1 MPMSE
6 LRKQPGLT
14 IAVISAA
21 AMITHQVAGKATRDA
36 LFLSAFGIAAL
47 PEMFVV
53 AAIFSIGTGLL
64 FAHMLRVSEPRRTI
78 PIAFLLS
85 GVMQIAEWALS
96 YVSLPAAAVIVYLHM
111 AAVGS
116 ALISGFWSVLNEKFD
131 PYSARKEFA
140 RITAGG
146 TLGGLVGGLMAGA
159 IPSFTATTA
168 ILPVLAVLH
177 LGCAVIIRILS
188 RTETKVAATQVH
200 QPEEI
205 RSGYAALRDSSY
217 LRQIAS
223 VVLLGTISAALLDY
237 VFKAHAA
244 ANYQS
249 SGQLV
254 QFFAVFYAGT
264 ALLTFVIQTTA
275 GRLSLE
281 RFGLVRTVGVLPVSV
296 FGGAVGNLLLP
307 GLGLSMFA
315 RGSEAVLR
323 SSLFRSGYEL
333 LYTPVPQEEK
343 RAAKP
348 IIDVVVERVGDLA
361 GGLAIKLALL
371 LSAGAG
377 LYLLTIVTV
386 WIAAFELFFAARL
399 NRGYVEALEH
409 SLRHRAV
416 EIDPASVQDRT
427 TRDTLM
433 RTIGIVRAAAKP
445 VTPAASTESRH
456 ADPIIQR
463 LIDLRSGDAN
473 RVRKALRSDN
483 GLDALL
489 VPQVIRLIG
498 WDEVSNDAMQTLREH
513 SGRVTG
519 QLTDALTDL
528 AQEFAVRR
536 RIPRILSLA
545 ATQKSVDGLTEALSD
560 RRFEVRL
567 QSGRALSHIRDVN
580 PDLAFDRTKI
590 FNLIVRDIAIDK
602 NVLLRQQLE
611 NEDQGNDDPQLT
623 HIFRLLGLVLPSEP
637 VRMAYQGL
645 RSDDRTLRGTS
656 LEYLERILPERVR
669 EALWPVIEQQT
680 ALRSLALR

>member
-1 MPMSE
+1 MSE
-6 LRKQPGLT
+6 TRNQTGLK

-36 LFLSAFGIAAL
+36 LFLSAFGISAL
-47 PEMFVV
+47 PKMFIV
-53 AAIFSIGTGLL
+53 AAMFSIATGLL
-64 FAHMLRVSEPRRTI
+64 FAHILRVSEPRRTI
-78 PIAFLLS
+78 PLAFMAS
-85 GVMQIAEWALS
+85 GVLQIVEWLLS
-96 YVSLPAAAVIVYLHM
+96 YVSLPATAVIVYLHM

-131 PYSARKEFA
+131 PYSGRKDFA

-159 IPSFTATTA
+159 IPSFTTTTA
-168 ILPVLAVLH
+168 ILPLLAALH
-177 LGCAVIIRILS
+177 LACAVIIRILS
-188 RTETKVAATQVH
+188 RTGTDVAATRV

-205 RSGYAALRDSSY
+205 RSGYVALRDSSY

-223 VVLLGTISAALLDY
+223 MVLLGTISAALLDY
-237 VFKAHAA
+237 VFKAYAA
-244 ANYQS
+244 SNYQS
-249 SGQLV
+249 SGHLV
-254 QFFAVFYAGT
+254 QFFAAFYAGT

-281 RFGLVRTVGVLPVSV
+281 RFGLIRTVGVLPMSV

-348 IIDVVVERVGDLA
+348 IIDVVVERVGDLG
-361 GGLAIKLALL
+361 GGLLIQLALL
-371 LSAGAG
+371 LSGSAGV
-377 LYLLTIVTV
+377 YVLTILTV

-409 SLRHRAV
+409 SLRHRAG
-416 EIDPASVQDRT
+416 EIDLTSIQDRT

-433 RTIGIVRAAAKP
+433 RTIGIVRTPVKPITTAAP
-445 VTPAASTESRH
+445 IETRH

-463 LIDLRSGDAN
+463 LADLRSGDAN
-473 RVRKALRSDN
+473 RVRKALRSDS
-483 GLDALL
+483 GLDDLL

-498 WDEVSNDAMQTLREH
+498 WNEISEDAMLVLREH
-513 SGRVTG
+513 VNRLTG
-519 QLTDALTDL
+519 QLTDALADPS
-528 AQEFAVRR
+528 QEFAVRR
-536 RIPRILSLA
+536 RLPRILSFA
-545 ATQKSVDGLTEALSD
+545 ETQKSADGLTEGLSD

-580 PDLAFDRTKI
+580 PDLVFDKAKI
-590 FNLIVRDIAIDK
+590 FNLIIRDIAIDK
-602 NVLLRQQLE
+602 NILLRQQLE
-611 NEDQGNDDPQLT
+611 NDDQGTDNPQLA
-623 HIFRLLGLVLPSEP
+623 HIFRLLGLVFPSEP

-656 LEYLERILPERVR
+656 LEYLERILPDRVR
-669 EALWPVIEQQT
+669 DALWPVLEQQT
-680 ALRSLALR
+680 ALRSLVLR

>member
-1 MPMSE
+1 MSE
-6 LRKQPGLT
+6 PRNQAGLK

-36 LFLSAFGIAAL
+36 LFLSAFGISAL

-53 AAIFSIGTGLL
+53 AAIFSIATGLL
-64 FAHMLRVSEPRRTI
+64 FAHILRVSEPRRTI
-78 PIAFLLS
+78 PLAFMVS
-85 GVMQIAEWALS
+85 GIMQVVEWLLS
-96 YVSLPAAAVIVYLHM
+96 YVSLPATAVLVYLHM
-111 AAVGS
+111 AAVGT

-131 PYSARKEFA
+131 PYSGRKEFA

-146 TLGGLVGGLMAGA
+146 TLGGLVGGLLAA
-159 IPSFTATTA
+159 VIPSFTTTTA
-168 ILPVLAVLH
+168 ILPLLAALH
-177 LGCAVIIRILS
+177 LACAVIIRILS
-188 RTETKVAATQVH
+188 RTGPETTATRVH
-200 QPEEI
+200 HKDEI

-244 ANYQS
+244 SNYQS
-249 SGQLV
+249 SGHLI

-296 FGGAVGNLLLP
+296 FSGAVGNLLLP

-348 IIDVVVERVGDLA
+348 IIDVVVERVGDLG
-361 GGLAIKLALL
+361 GGLLINLALL
-371 LSAGAG
+371 LTGSAGV
-377 LYLLTIVTV
+377 YVLTILTV

-409 SLRHRAV
+409 SLRHRAG
-416 EIDPASVQDRT
+416 EIDLTSIQDRT

-433 RTIGIVRAAAKP
+433 RTIGIVRVPAKP
-445 VTPAASTESRH
+445 VKIAAVTETRH
-456 ADPIIQR
+456 ADPMIQR
-463 LIDLRSGDAN
+463 LADLRSGDVN
-473 RVRKALRSDN
+473 RVRKALRSDD
-483 GLDALL
+483 GLDDLL

-498 WDEVSNDAMQTLREH
+498 WDEVSEDAIDVLRANIE
-513 SGRVTG
+513 RITG
-519 QLTDALTDL
+519 QLADALTDPS
-528 AQEFAVRR
+528 QEFAVRR
-536 RIPRILSLA
+536 RLPRILSFA
-545 ATQKSVDGLTEALSD
+545 ATQKSADGLTEGLSD

-580 PDLAFDRTKI
+580 VDVVFDKTKI
-590 FNLIVRDIAIDK
+590 FNLILRDIAIDQ
-602 NVLLRQQLE
+602 NILLRQQLE
-611 NEDQGNDDPQLT
+611 NEDQGTDDPQLA
-623 HIFRLLGLVLPSEP
+623 HIFRLLGLVFPSEP
-637 VRMAYQGL
+637 IRMAYQGL

-656 LEYLERILPERVR
+656 LEYLERILPDRVR
-669 EALWPVIEQQT
+669 DALWPILEQHT
-680 ALRSLALR
+680 AMRSLVLR